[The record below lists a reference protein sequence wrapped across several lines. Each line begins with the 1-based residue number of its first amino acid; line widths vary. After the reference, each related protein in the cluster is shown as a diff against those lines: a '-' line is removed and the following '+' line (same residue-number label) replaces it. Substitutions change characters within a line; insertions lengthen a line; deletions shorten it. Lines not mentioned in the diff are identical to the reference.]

1 MKRFLIKT
9 AIFSAIILCLLGLG
23 ELAVRNM
30 PSSYSYKHAYMEG
43 HARDISTLILG
54 SSHTYYGVRSDLLG
68 DSVFNLANVSQDPDI
83 DLVLLRTYMDSMP
96 GLRLVVLPVSYFTF
110 VDPAIEDGPD
120 WFRAIAY
127 KIHMKMP
134 VHSDFSRY
142 NFEIS
147 DFDGYRLKLKSLLTF
162 STEGINRCDSLGWG
176 LGFGLSTRSSD
187 WEDRGAR
194 RARSTTLPLG
204 ARAAEVEKS
213 LGFIMEL
220 CSSRG
225 VGCVLVTTPVWHTYS
240 ENLDEAQMSDMR
252 ERVVSLCRRYGVRH
266 IDMMCDTAFVSDD
279 FHDVD
284 HLSDIGAVRFTRMLA
299 DSLRSGAVME

>member
-110 VDPAIEDGPD
+110 AHILYRGHKPLRQSGLGT
-120 WFRAIAY
+120 WFRSLHPFLRLGRPGCATC
-127 KIHMKMP
+127 P
-134 VHSDFSRY
+134 VHHAPA
-142 NFEIS
+142 
-147 DFDGYRLKLKSLLTF
+147 
-162 STEGINRCDSLGWG
+162 
-176 LGFGLSTRSSD
+176 
-187 WEDRGAR
+187 RGAC
-194 RARSTTLPLG
+194 G
-204 ARAAEVEKS
+204 
-213 LGFIMEL
+213 G
-220 CSSRG
+220 SREIAW
-225 VGCVLVTTPVWHTYS
+225 LHY
-240 ENLDEAQMSDMR
+240 
-252 ERVVSLCRRYGVRH
+252 
-266 IDMMCDTAFVSDD
+266 
-279 FHDVD
+279 
-284 HLSDIGAVRFTRMLA
+284 GAVFLQGCWVCPGHDACMAYVFGKSR
-299 DSLRSGAVME
+299 

>member
-68 DSVFNLANVSQDPDI
+68 DSVFNLANVSQDPD
-83 DLVLLRTYMDSMP
+83 
-96 GLRLVVLPVSYFTF
+96 VSVFF
-110 VDPAIEDGPD
+110 E
-120 WFRAIAY
+120 
-127 KIHMKMP
+127 
-134 VHSDFSRY
+134 FSRY

-213 LGFIMEL
+213 LGSIMEL

-252 ERVVSLCRRYGVRH
+252 ERVVSLCRSYGVRH